1 MNLEKL
7 REVLKKGRFE
17 WRKHILQRLAERDI
31 PQEAVVNVLMSG
43 KQVEDYPEDKPY
55 PSALFLG
62 WVENKPLHVLAA
74 LDESNEW
81 AYIITAYEP
90 SLEYFEPDFK
100 TRRKRL

>member
-1 MNLEKL
+1 LNQAEL
-7 REVLKKGRFE
+7 REIISARQFE
-17 WRKHILQRLAERDI
+17 WRKHVLQRLAQRNI
-31 PQEAVVNVLMSG
+31 SQKAVLDALLAG
-43 KQVEDYPEDKPY
+43 ELIEDYPEDKPY

-62 WVENKPLHVLAA
+62 WVEGKPLYIVVS

-100 TRRKRL
+100 TRRK